1 MVIFCI
7 PSQDSEVL
15 RQTHLALVDV
25 TESFNHP
32 LLYTALL
39 SGVAPNEKNFYSS
52 TPTVTKVEE
61 MISAR
66 TKTLRDL
73 LDISSECCSHASVW

>member
-15 RQTHLALVDV
+15 RQTHLALADG
-25 TESFNHP
+25 TESPRMFT
-32 LLYTALL
+32 LFTALL
-39 SGVAPNEKNFYSS
+39 SGMAQNEENVHSS